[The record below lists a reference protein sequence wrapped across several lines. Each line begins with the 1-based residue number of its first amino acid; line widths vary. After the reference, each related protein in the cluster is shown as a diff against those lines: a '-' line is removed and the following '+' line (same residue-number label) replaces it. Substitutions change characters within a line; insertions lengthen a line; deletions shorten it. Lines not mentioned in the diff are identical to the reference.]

1 MRNVLNQLW
10 NVNRMFVVYV
20 LYMLALK
27 VQEVQSCDEVPN
39 NVLHVN
45 LYKQSVIQ
53 TQYTRIYVRIV

>member
-1 MRNVLNQLW
+1 
-10 NVNRMFVVYV
+10 MFVVYV